1 MSNAIASNAFVIPQR
16 HLSGGT
22 PETPTKGGSMR
33 KRNNL
38 IQIWLS
44 DDELEKLSTQAAKC
58 GLSRAAFLRQ
68 LICGFQPKE
77 LPPPDFYPMMR
88 QLYYCGNNL
97 NQIARKAHALGVI
110 DTQHYDETSMM
121 LQSTLIE
128 ISNSIVKPSQ
138 SSSKV

>member
-22 PETPTKGGSMR
+22 PETPNKGGSMR

-38 IQIWLS
+38 VQIWLS
-44 DDELEKLSTQAAKC
+44 DDELGKLSTQAAKC

-97 NQIARKAHALGVI
+97 NQIAKKAHSLNVI
-110 DTQHYDETSMM
+110 DTQRYEETVK
-121 LQSTLIE
+121 LFTKTVIE
-128 ISNSIVKPSQ
+128 ISKAVYGLE
-138 SSSKV
+138 

>member
-22 PETPTKGGSMR
+22 PEPPTKGGCMR

-97 NQIARKAHALGVI
+97 NQIARKAHALNVI
-110 DTQHYDETSMM
+110 DTQRYEETVK
-121 LQSTLIE
+121 LFTKTVIE
-128 ISNSIVKPSQ
+128 ISKAIAGI
-138 SSSKV
+138 